1 MVIMAT
7 SERTTAT
14 LIVKVIIATM
24 MITIIII
31 TSLTIMVT
39 IKHLKTKKMIL
50 ILRQIRFNGNH
61 LSSTI
66 IATTIS
72 TITNINA
79 ITATINF
86 AII

>member
-1 MVIMAT
+1 MVIIAT
-7 SERTTAT
+7 RERTTAT

-24 MITIIII
+24 MITITI
-31 TSLTIMVT
+31 TSLTKMVT

>member
-31 TSLTIMVT
+31 
-39 IKHLKTKKMIL
+39 KT
-50 ILRQIRFNGNH
+50 
-61 LSSTI
+61 
-66 IATTIS
+66 
-72 TITNINA
+72 
-79 ITATINF
+79 
-86 AII
+86 

>member
-1 MVIMAT
+1 
-7 SERTTAT
+7 
-14 LIVKVIIATM
+14 
-24 MITIIII
+24 
-31 TSLTIMVT
+31 MVT
-39 IKHLKTKKMIL
+39 IKHLKAKKIIS